1 MTNDGREPTP
11 LGVAVKELRQRRGWT
26 QAVLADKAGLSV
38 TALSNIESGVTI
50 RVSRPTREALANVL
64 DVQEGELD
72 PAALGED
79 VAVRAISLAQRRAV
93 VLALETPPDVL
104 EKLFAEPRE
113 TVAGVLDVLRE
124 LSNTDRRLRR
134 RGRRLPSQ

>member
-72 PAALGED
+72 PAALAED
-79 VAVRAISLAQRRAV
+79 VAERATSLAQRRAV

-104 EKLFAEPRE
+104 EKLFAERRE

-134 RGRRLPSQ
+134 RSRRLPSQ